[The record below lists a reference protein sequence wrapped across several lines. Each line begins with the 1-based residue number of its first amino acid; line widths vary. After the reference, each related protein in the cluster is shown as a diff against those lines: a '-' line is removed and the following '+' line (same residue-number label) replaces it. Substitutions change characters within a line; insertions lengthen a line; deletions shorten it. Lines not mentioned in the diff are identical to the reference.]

1 MALDFNNEQ
10 IEHFAAACLIEYFA
24 YDSKTQPE
32 FKLADKSAGYDGMIY
47 FYNIDQGDKR
57 KKSKLNVFFMYKSK
71 GLLTKLRIE
80 KQRISILC

>member
-57 KKSKLNVFFMYKSK
+57 
-71 GLLTKLRIE
+71 
-80 KQRISILC
+80 